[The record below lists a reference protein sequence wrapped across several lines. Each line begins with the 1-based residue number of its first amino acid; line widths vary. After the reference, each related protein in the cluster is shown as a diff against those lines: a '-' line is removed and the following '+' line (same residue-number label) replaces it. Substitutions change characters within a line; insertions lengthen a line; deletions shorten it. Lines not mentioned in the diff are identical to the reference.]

1 MPGANAV
8 QKPSRLRRSSALR
21 DLVRET
27 RLHLADLV
35 APLFFKMGRGTE
47 KVESMP
53 GIEKM
58 GEDALCREAEK
69 LEQLGVKAVLLFG
82 AAGEK
87 DVAGSAA
94 YQEKSPFHRAIRK
107 IKETSDLAV
116 ITDVCLCA
124 YTDHGHC
131 GILTRPKTEDQRQK
145 TNKRMSGSRD
155 SVVIDEEKT
164 LETLAKI
171 AVSHA
176 AAGADVVAPSAMA
189 DGQVRAIRARLDANG
204 FSGVA
209 IMSYSSKY
217 ASSFYGPF
225 RDIAGT
231 HPSFGNRKTYQMDPA
246 NKREAVWEA
255 LLDVEEGADM
265 VMVKPALCFLDV
277 ISAIRDEVKVP
288 IAAYNV
294 SGEYAMVKAAAG
306 KGWLDE
312 SSAAMEILTSI
323 KRAGADVIITYW
335 AREACHWLKK

>member
-1 MPGANAV
+1 MSQAGIF
-8 QKPSRLRRSSALR
+8 QKPSRLRKTSVLR
-21 DLVRET
+21 ELARET
-27 RLHLADLV
+27 RLHPADFV
-35 APLFFKMGRGTE
+35 APLFFKLGRGTE
-47 KVESMP
+47 KVDSMP

-69 LEQLGVKAVLLFG
+69 LTQVGVKAVLLFG
-82 AAGEK
+82 TPREKDAAGSE
-87 DVAGSAA
+87 A

-107 IKETSDLAV
+107 IKETSDITV
-116 ITDVCLCA
+116 ITDICLCA

-131 GILTRPKTEDQRQK
+131 GILRGSESKRPA
-145 TNKRMSGSRD
+145 
-155 SVVIDEEKT
+155 VIEEAKT
-164 LETLAKI
+164 LEALAKI
-171 AVSHA
+171 ALSHA
-176 AAGADVVAPSAMA
+176 AVGADVVAPSAMT
-189 DGQVRAIRARLDANG
+189 DGQVRAIRSGLDANG
-204 FSGVA
+204 FPGTA

-231 HPSFGNRKTYQMDPA
+231 QPSFGDRKTYQMDPA
-246 NKREAVWEA
+246 NKREAVREA

-265 VMVKPALCFLDV
+265 VMVKPALCYLDV
-277 ISAIRDEVKVP
+277 ISAVRGEVKVP
-288 IAAYNV
+288 VAAYNV